1 MINPAFFKTPD
12 SASAVELSLQKRGL
26 DFQKIADILDLS
38 SQRGSLTV
46 KLEEL
51 QKKRN
56 SSSKELG
63 KLKAQGDETG
73 FAEVQK
79 SIQGLGQ
86 EIKDAKDLQEGV
98 EKKFL
103 DLLQGLPNFLQDD
116 VPEGS
121 DENDNITIRQHGSPD
136 DLNSAVP
143 HFEICDS
150 KNYVDFTR
158 GAKLAGS
165 RFYVYNEQVARL
177 ERLLVQFMLNT
188 HSHNGYRERMVPF
201 LVSDECMF
209 GTGQFPKFKDE
220 YYRLGNDDLNLIP
233 TAEVPLTN
241 LYADEILKETE
252 LPVLLTAATP
262 CFRREAG
269 SAGKDTR
276 GLIRVHQFQKVELV
290 IFSTPG
296 QSQELH
302 EKLTEDAEAILKK
315 LNLVYR
321 VQLLCSGDTSSA
333 SSKTYDLEVW
343 FPGLKRWVE
352 ISSCSN
358 FLEYQA
364 RRAKIRYKN
373 SEGKN
378 EYLHTLNGSGVAA
391 GRLMAAL
398 MEYHQTGDDIDF
410 ESIENLLT
418 VL

>member
-1 MINPAFFKTPD
+1 MINPALFKSPD
-12 SASAVELSLQKRGL
+12 SAKAVELNLQKRGL
-26 DFQKIADILDLS
+26 DSKKVSEILNLS

-56 SSSKELG
+56 LSSKELG

-73 FAEVQK
+73 FTKLQK

-86 EIKDAKDLQEGV
+86 EIKDAKEMQEGV

-103 DLLQGLPNFLQDD
+103 DYLQGLPNFLQDD
-116 VPEGS
+116 VPEGP
-121 DENDNITIRQHGSPD
+121 DEKHNITIRKHGNPE
-136 DLNSAVP
+136 DLKSAIP
-143 HFEICDS
+143 HYEICDS
-150 KNYVDFTR
+150 KSYVDFTR

-177 ERLLVQFMLNT
+177 ERLLIQFMLNI
-188 HSHNGYRERMVPF
+188 HSQNGYKERMVPF
-201 LVSDECMF
+201 MVSDQCMF

-220 YYRLGNDDLNLIP
+220 YYRLGNDELNLIP

-241 LYADEILKETE
+241 LYADEILNLEE

-290 IFSTPG
+290 IFSTPDR
-296 QSQELH
+296 SIELH
-302 EKLTEDAEAILKK
+302 EKLTEDAESILKK

-321 VQLLCSGDTSSA
+321 VQLLCSGDTSNA

-364 RRAKIRYKN
+364 RRAQIRYRN
-373 SEGKN
+373 SDGKN
-378 EYLHTLNGSGVAA
+378 EQLHTLNGSGVAA

-410 ESIENLLT
+410 QSIERLLIP
-418 VL
+418 V